1 MGERHAAA
9 ASRAAI
15 GEVNRLVEAASEV
28 SPSPLPLAVTEAR
41 VPVIRLRGLS
51 VAVAGKKLL
60 EGANLEVFP
69 GECVL
74 LVGPSGSGK
83 SVLLRLLASLV
94 SPDDRD
100 HAVSGDMEIG
110 GTSTLGR
117 YDPGRG
123 KTGLVFQDHALFDE
137 YTAGENVV
145 FARDHSRSPGAAAAS
160 ERALGFLREHGIDP
174 AARVRTLSGGQK
186 QRVAIARAV
195 ARDPE
200 VLLYDE
206 PTSALDPRSGRAVAD
221 LILNAGRAFGKTS
234 IVVTHDYGPFEGK
247 GVRVIY
253 LDTQTR
259 TLREVSAT
267 EIAQVMSSSHVEPVA
282 PAKIVPWTLAG
293 AAKKLVAG
301 AAASV
306 WSFFEETPPTIY
318 RIARA
323 TPRTLLPLGA
333 RLKWFL
339 RAFKHYSKICFVGT
353 AIPYMV
359 IAGII
364 AGFVATYFT
373 YKFFPKKQWSE
384 ALLLDEVLPGLGFA
398 LYRVV
403 VPVLATILIAG
414 RTGAALASDIGN
426 RVYLHQ
432 TTAMRTLGARP
443 EPYIATASLWANVL
457 GTLGLAWICFWAATA
472 TSLCVFAWSQPG
484 LTPYYWATH
493 FFTKNEVTHWGL
505 VGKGVHWVFAKLV
518 ICGAGTA
525 LIAYGIGAMPKKSAA
540 DVSHGITATVYW
552 ATLFVLVVH
561 LGFAFHEFDNIE
573 QMFETRAA
581 VTAPR

>member
-1 MGERHAAA
+1 MTNSAP
-9 ASRAAI
+9 
-15 GEVNRLVEAASEV
+15 SEV
-28 SPSPLPLAVTEAR
+28 SAQPLPLPVTQAR
-41 VPVIRLRGLS
+41 EPVIRVRALS
-51 VAVAGKKLL
+51 VTVGGKKLL
-60 EGANLEVFP
+60 EDASLDVFP

-94 SPDDRD
+94 SPEDRD
-100 HAVSGDMEIG
+100 HVVKGEIQIG

-117 YDPGRG
+117 MDPGRA

-137 YTAGENVV
+137 YTAGENVL
-145 FARDHSRSPGAAAAS
+145 FARDHSPSPNAAAAA
-160 ERALGFLREHGIDP
+160 ERALGFLREHAIDP
-174 AARVRTLSGGQK
+174 SSRVRSLSGGMK

-206 PTSALDPRSGRAVAD
+206 PTSALDPRSARGVAD
-221 LILNAGRAFGKTS
+221 LILEAGKAFGKTS
-234 IVVTHDYGPFEGK
+234 IVVTHDYGPFEGRT
-247 GVRVIY
+247 VRVIY
-253 LDTQTR
+253 LDPAAKS
-259 TLREVSAT
+259 LREVSFA
-267 EIAQVMSSSHVEPVA
+267 EVAQVMSSAQVDPL
-282 PAKIVPWTLAG
+282 AKKAAEPWTVGRAAKELAG
-293 AAKKLVAG
+293 GALAAT
-301 AAASV
+301 
-306 WSFFEETPPTIY
+306 WTFFEETPATVL
-318 RIARA
+318 RVVRA
-323 TPRTLLPLGA
+323 TPRMLLPVGA

-339 RAFKHYSKICFVGT
+339 RSFKHYSKICYVGT

-384 ALLLDEVLPGLGFA
+384 SLLLDEVLPGLGFA

-443 EPYIATASLWANVL
+443 EPYIATASLWANVI
-457 GTLGLAWICFWAATA
+457 GTLFLAWICFWAATG

-484 LTPYYWATH
+484 LTPYYWGTH
-493 FFTKNEVTHWGL
+493 FFSKSLVSHWGL
-505 VGKGVHWVFAKLV
+505 
-518 ICGAGTA
+518 
-525 LIAYGIGAMPKKSAA
+525 
-540 DVSHGITATVYW
+540 
-552 ATLFVLVVH
+552 
-561 LGFAFHEFDNIE
+561 
-573 QMFETRAA
+573 
-581 VTAPR
+581 